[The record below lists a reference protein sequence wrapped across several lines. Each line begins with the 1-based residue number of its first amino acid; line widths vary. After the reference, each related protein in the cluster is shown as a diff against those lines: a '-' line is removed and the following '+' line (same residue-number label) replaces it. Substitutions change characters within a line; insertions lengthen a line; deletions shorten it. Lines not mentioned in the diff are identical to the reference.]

1 LAAVSVRTLPRF
13 ELTFFWGRAPVL
25 NQERVGKEL
34 LPLFFKHRNFGSFVR
49 QLNMYDFHKVPQL
62 QQGVL
67 KSDPKDG
74 GEGLEFRNDS
84 KCFPLTVP
92 LLLLKSP
99 RPESAV

>member
-1 LAAVSVRTLPRF
+1 VSPSVLP
-13 ELTFFWGRAPVL
+13 LIVVKLVL

-49 QLNMYDFHKVPQL
+49 QLNMYDFHKVPHL

-84 KCFPLTVP
+84 KNFETACQA
-92 LLLLKSP
+92 SG
-99 RPESAV
+99 